1 MKAMVEAL
9 KEGRAYDHI
18 SNNGYAM
25 SKDDLVRII
34 KEYDYAIHR
43 LGDLKTID
51 SQEVYDE
58 IAEELSEFI
67 YDDED

>member
-18 SNNGYAM
+18 SNKGWNM
-25 SKDDLVRII
+25 SKDDLIRII

-43 LGDLKTID
+43 LGDLKQID
-51 SQEVYDE
+51 SQEVYDD
-58 IAEELSEFI
+58 IAEELTEYI
-67 YDDED
+67 NED

>member
-1 MKAMVEAL
+1 MKAMIEAL
-9 KEGRAYDHI
+9 KEGKAYDHI
-18 SNNGYAM
+18 SNNGWNM

-58 IAEELSEFI
+58 IAEELEE
-67 YDDED
+67 YVCED